1 MYMRKEFFMAPKNKF
16 TKEQIVAA
24 ALNVV
29 REGGISSLTA
39 KTLAEKLGTST
50 RPIFTAFATM
60 DNLKN
65 EMRSAAENTY
75 KEYVAEGLKE
85 KIPFLGLGM
94 KHIHF
99 AQNEPELYRFLFLTS
114 SPEKNNCAFDAMQ
127 QALEAARPSLMSIY
141 RITAEEADFYFR
153 DMWLVVHS
161 LSALMVSGGVDYS
174 PKEIGEILSG
184 FSLSICKAI
193 KEIPGFASGDF
204 DKDKLFKEIIGKD
217 EK

>member
-1 MYMRKEFFMAPKNKF
+1 MAPKNKF

-24 ALNVV
+24 ALKVV

-161 LSALMVSGGVDYS
+161 LSTLMVSGGVDYS

-193 KEIPGFASGDF
+193 KEIPGFASGNF
-204 DKDKLFKEIIGKD
+204 DRDKLFKEITGKD

>member
-1 MYMRKEFFMAPKNKF
+1 MAPKNKF

-85 KIPFLGLGM
+85 KIP
-94 KHIHF
+94 
-99 AQNEPELYRFLFLTS
+99 S
-114 SPEKNNCAFDAMQ
+114 
-127 QALEAARPSLMSIY
+127 
-141 RITAEEADFYFR
+141 
-153 DMWLVVHS
+153 
-161 LSALMVSGGVDYS
+161 
-174 PKEIGEILSG
+174 
-184 FSLSICKAI
+184 
-193 KEIPGFASGDF
+193 
-204 DKDKLFKEIIGKD
+204 
-217 EK
+217 